1 MGGKLSREKKPE
13 RDDDDTDAAD
23 EEGDLFL
30 TAAVVVAV
38 AGSAASSVGVEFA
51 GVFVDS
57 RLGPRCDADG
67 MGGDSAGASARGH
80 AGEG

>member
-1 MGGKLSREKKPE
+1 MSREKKPE
-13 RDDDDTDAAD
+13 RDDDDDTDAAD

-38 AGSAASSVGVEFA
+38 AGSAASSVGVEIA

-67 MGGDSAGASARGH
+67 MGGDSAGGSARGH